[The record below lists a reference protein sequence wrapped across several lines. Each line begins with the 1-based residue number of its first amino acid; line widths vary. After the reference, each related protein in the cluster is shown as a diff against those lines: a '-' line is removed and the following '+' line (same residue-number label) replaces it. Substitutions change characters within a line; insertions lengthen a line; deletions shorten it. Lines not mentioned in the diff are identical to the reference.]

1 MKYRLMWWASVGF
14 LVALGWALIALA
26 THPASTDSVFWTLA
40 SITCPIAFARYLP
53 ISIYAVLAANAA
65 TYALAGAIVETVRKI
80 YHHAT

>member
-1 MKYRLMWWASVGF
+1 MKYRVALWASAGF

-26 THPASTDSVFWTLA
+26 IHPASTDGLFWALA

-53 ISIYAVLAANAA
+53 ISIYTVLAANAA
-65 TYALAGAIVETVRKI
+65 TYGLIGLIVETLRKR